1 MTTLTLRIEN
11 HATLDNGGP
20 VSLTLDG
27 KGAQIGRK
35 AGNDWVL
42 PDPSRHISG
51 HHFDINFEGGQYML
65 TDVSSN
71 GTFLHGERYRIDGTH
86 QIADGDRFTV
96 GHYIICAQISAEA
109 PVAVTDPPAP
119 AMPEPAP
126 VPPAFAQT
134 PEPAPAAPEPAPT
147 PAPMDEFDDVWGDIG
162 GGDSGGGGLQAPPGA
177 QALTPDPSAGV
188 QAPTPYSPDAQGAG
202 GAAAQQPDFSRV
214 TAAPGVAPTTPPQ
227 FAIPGSGSI
236 SQPPAFGNAA
246 PEPQPVPEPIPAPPP
261 PMPAAP
267 VAPAPVPAEPIGS
280 EGFGIGQPAAP
291 VPAYPPA
298 AGAAPQGAASGGADA
313 FLRAFMEGA
322 GITDT
327 AQLQMPPE
335 QLGRILGQVARVG
348 TNELMRMLQDR
359 AAVKLFVSNEDR
371 TMRVATGN
379 NPMKF
384 MIDSDQAFEALFL
397 KPRDGYLTGADGF
410 ENALSDIRRHQA
422 AVIAALQPAL
432 AEMLGGLSPD
442 DIEKDTGG
450 GIMGGGARKAW
461 DEFTKRWEARAA
473 QGENGMLDA
482 FIKAFSRHYA
492 DALRKM

>member
-20 VSLTLDG
+20 VSLTLTD

-42 PDPSRHISG
+42 PDASRHISG
-51 HHFDINFEGGQYML
+51 HHFDITFKGGEFFL

-96 GHYIICAQISAEA
+96 GHYILCAQLTADA
-109 PVAVTDPPAP
+109 PAAVTDPPAAP
-119 AMPEPAP
+119 TPEPAP
-126 VPPAFAQT
+126 VPPAFAQP
-134 PEPAPAAPEPAPT
+134 PEPAPAPAAPAAPAP
-147 PAPMDEFDDVWGDIG
+147 ADEFDDVWGDV
-162 GGDSGGGGLQAPPGA
+162 GGDSGSGLQAPPSA
-177 QALTPDPSAGV
+177 QTMSPTTGV
-188 QAPTPYSPDAQGAG
+188 QAPTPYTQEG
-202 GAAAQQPDFSRV
+202 GAPMAQQPDFSRM

-236 SQPPAFGNAA
+236 STPPAFGNPAQQPA
-246 PEPQPVPEPIPAPPP
+246 PEPQAAAPQPPAPVAPP
-261 PMPAAP
+261 PMPAP
-267 VAPAPVPAEPIGS
+267 EPIPS

-291 VPAYPPA
+291 AAQPAYPQAMAPPPG
-298 AGAAPQGAASGGADA
+298 AGAGGDA

-327 AQLQMPPE
+327 SQLQIPPE
-335 QLGRILGQVARVG
+335 QLGRILGQVARTG

-384 MIDSDQAFEALFL
+384 MIDTDQAFEALFL

-432 AEMLGGLSPD
+432 AEMLGGLAPD
-442 DIEKDTGG
+442 DIEGDIGG

>member
-20 VSLTLDG
+20 VALTLTG

-42 PDPSRHISG
+42 PDASRHISG
-51 HHFDINFEGGQYML
+51 HHFDITFEGGNFFL

-96 GHYIICAQISAEA
+96 GHYILCAQITADAA
-109 PVAVTDPPAP
+109 PAVTDPPAAP
-119 AMPEPAP
+119 APTPAPAP

-134 PEPAPAAPEPAPT
+134 PEPAAPPPVAPPPVAPPSPA
-147 PAPMDEFDDVWGDIG
+147 DEFDDVWGDLG
-162 GGDSGGGGLQAPPGA
+162 GGSGGSGLQAPPAGQTLA
-177 QALTPDPSAGV
+177 PSPTTGV
-188 QAPTPYSPDAQGAG
+188 QAPTPYAQDG
-202 GAAAQQPDFSRV
+202 GGTATQQPDFNRV
-214 TAAPGVAPTTPPQ
+214 TAAPGLAPTTPPQ
-227 FAIPGSGSI
+227 FGIPGAGAI
-236 SQPPAFGNAA
+236 STPPAFGGGA
-246 PEPQPVPEPIPAPPP
+246 PEPQAAPPQPAPAAPAPPP
-261 PMPAAP
+261 
-267 VAPAPVPAEPIGS
+267 VAPPPEPIGS
-280 EGFGIGQPAAP
+280 EGFGIGQHVAPAAQ
-291 VPAYPPA
+291 PAYPQA
-298 AGAAPQGAASGGADA
+298 MAPQPGGGGGDA

-327 AQLQMPPE
+327 SQLQMPPE
-335 QLGRILGQVARVG
+335 MLGRILGQVARTG

-384 MIDSDQAFEALFL
+384 MIDTDQAFEALFL

-442 DIEKDTGG
+442 DIEGDIGG

>member
-1 MTTLTLRIEN
+1 MPTLTLRIEN

-20 VSLTLDG
+20 VSLTLVS

-51 HHFDINFEGGQYML
+51 HHFDVNFEGGQFTL

-86 QIADGDRFTV
+86 QIGDGDRFTV
-96 GHYIICAQISAEA
+96 GHYIIRAQVSADA
-109 PVAVTDPPAP
+109 PQPVA
-119 AMPEPAP
+119 EPAP
-126 VPPAFAQT
+126 VAPPPPVQPSAT
-134 PEPAPAAPEPAPT
+134 PEPAPYAAPPVAAPAPA
-147 PAPMDEFDDVWGDIG
+147 APVDEFDDVWGDLGAGDG
-162 GGDSGGGGLQAPPGA
+162 GVQAPPTG
-177 QALTPDPSAGV
+177 QSLSPMGGGV
-188 QAPTPYSPDAQGAG
+188 QAPTPYGQTPQAG
-202 GAAAQQPDFSRV
+202 TATQQPDFSQV
-214 TAAPGVAPTTPPQ
+214 SAAPGAALTTPPQ
-227 FAIPGSGSI
+227 FAIPGGGNVSTPPAFATPAPQP
-236 SQPPAFGNAA
+236 QPPAPAPAA
-246 PEPQPVPEPIPAPPP
+246 APPP
-261 PMPAAP
+261 PMPEPAPPPIASEGFGIAAP
-267 VAPAPVPAEPIGS
+267 VAP
-280 EGFGIGQPAAP
+280 QPAP
-291 VPAYPPA
+291 PPAYPPA
-298 AGAAPQGAASGGADA
+298 QGAAPGSDA
-313 FLRAFMEGA
+313 FMRAFMEGA
-322 GITDT
+322 GLTDT
-327 AQLQMPPE
+327 SQMQIPPE
-335 QLGRILGQVARVG
+335 QLGRILGQVARIG

-384 MIDSDQAFEALFL
+384 MIDTDQAFEALFL

-410 ENALSDIRRHQA
+410 ENALSDIRRHQG

-442 DIEKDTGG
+442 DIEGDVGG
-450 GIMGGGARKAW
+450 GMMGGGARKAW
-461 DEFTKRWEARAA
+461 DEYTKRWEARAA

>member
-1 MTTLTLRIEN
+1 MPTLTLRIEN

-20 VSLTLDG
+20 VALTLTS

-51 HHFDINFEGGQYML
+51 HHFDVNFEGGQFTL

-96 GHYIICAQISAEA
+96 GHYIIRAEVAADAAPAVEPEPAVVAPPPPVAAPLPPVESAQPYAPAPAPEA
-109 PVAVTDPPAP
+109 PVAQPPAP
-119 AMPEPAP
+119 APA
-126 VPPAFAQT
+126 
-134 PEPAPAAPEPAPT
+134 
-147 PAPMDEFDDVWGDIG
+147 DEFDDVWGDLGAGDG
-162 GGDSGGGGLQAPPGA
+162 GVQAPPPG
-177 QALTPDPSAGV
+177 QTLSPMGGGV
-188 QAPTPYSPDAQGAG
+188 QAPTPYG
-202 GAAAQQPDFSRV
+202 GGGTATQQPDLSRMA
-214 TAAPGVAPTTPPQ
+214 AAPGAALTTPPQ
-227 FAIPGSGSI
+227 FAIPGGGNVST
-236 SQPPAFGNAA
+236 PPAFTPPPVAPPVQPPSMPEAA
-246 PEPQPVPEPIPAPPP
+246 PPIPAPAPVAPP
-261 PMPAAP
+261 PMPQPAPSPIASEGFGIAAP
-267 VAPAPVPAEPIGS
+267 VAP
-280 EGFGIGQPAAP
+280 QPAP
-291 VPAYPPA
+291 PPAYPP
-298 AGAAPQGAASGGADA
+298 QGAPGVGDA
-313 FLRAFMEGA
+313 FMRAFMEGA
-322 GITDT
+322 GLTDT
-327 AQLQMPPE
+327 SQMQIPPE
-335 QLGRILGQVARVG
+335 QLGRMLGQVARIG

-384 MIDSDQAFEALFL
+384 MIDTDQAFEALFL

-410 ENALSDIRRHQA
+410 ENALSDIRRHQG

-432 AEMLGGLSPD
+432 AEMLGGLAPD
-442 DIEKDTGG
+442 DIEGDVGG
-450 GIMGGGARKAW
+450 GMMGGGARKAW
-461 DEFTKRWEARAA
+461 DEYTKRWEARAA

>member
-20 VSLTLDG
+20 VSLTLTD

-42 PDPSRHISG
+42 PDASRHISG
-51 HHFDINFEGGQYML
+51 HHFDISFKGGQFFL

-96 GHYIICAQISAEA
+96 GHYILCAQITVDTPAAEA
-109 PVAVTDPPAP
+109 VPPAAPAP
-119 AMPEPAP
+119 APAP
-126 VPPAFAQT
+126 VPPAFAQPAM
-134 PEPAPAAPEPAPT
+134 PEPAPA
-147 PAPMDEFDDVWGDIG
+147 DEFDDVWGDVG
-162 GGDSGGGGLQAPPGA
+162 GASGGSGLQAPPSG
-177 QALTPDPSAGV
+177 QTLTPSPSSGV
-188 QAPTPYSPDAQGAG
+188 QAPMPYSSDASGAG
-202 GAAAQQPDFSRV
+202 AQQPDFSRA
-214 TAAPGVAPTTPPQ
+214 TSAPGVAPTTPPQ
-227 FAIPGSGSI
+227 FAIPGAGAI
-236 SQPPAFGNAA
+236 STPPAFQT
-246 PEPQPVPEPIPAPPP
+246 PPAPTPEQQAAATHPVAPPTPAAPP
-261 PMPAAP
+261 PMPAP
-267 VAPAPVPAEPIGS
+267 EPIGS
-280 EGFGIGQPAAP
+280 EGFGIGQPAVPAAQ
-291 VPAYPPA
+291 PAYPQAMPQQP
-298 AGAAPQGAASGGADA
+298 AGAGADA
-313 FLRAFMEGA
+313 VLRAFMEGA

-327 AQLQMPPE
+327 SQLQIPPE
-335 QLGRILGQVARVG
+335 QLGRILGKVARTG

-384 MIDSDQAFEALFL
+384 MIDADQAFEALFL
-397 KPRDGYLTGADGF
+397 NPRDGYLTGADGF

-442 DIEKDTGG
+442 DIEGDIGG
-450 GIMGGGARKAW
+450 GIMGGGSRKAW

>member
-20 VSLTLDG
+20 VTLTLTG
-27 KGAQIGRK
+27 KGAQVGRK
-35 AGNDWVL
+35 SGNDWVL

-51 HHFDINFEGGQYML
+51 HHFDVSFENDAYFL

-71 GTFLHGERYRIDGTH
+71 GTFIHGERYRIDGTH

-96 GHYIICAQISAEA
+96 GQYIIKAELTADVPQPETEPPMATPQQPAA
-109 PVAVTDPPAP
+109 PYSPPPGPPAP
-119 AMPEPAP
+119 PAP
-126 VPPAFAQT
+126 PQI
-134 PEPAPAAPEPAPT
+134 
-147 PAPMDEFDDVWGDIG
+147 DEFNDVWGDL
-162 GGDSGGGGLQAPPGA
+162 GGDGSLQAPPPR
-177 QALTPDPSAGV
+177 QALTPSPAASV
-188 QAPTPYSPDAQGAG
+188 QAPGEYGQEPTG
-202 GAAAQQPDFSRV
+202 GAVPQQPDFSQMG
-214 TAAPGVAPTTPPQ
+214 AAPGVAPAAPTAFPIPGERSVAASPAIGTPPS
-227 FAIPGSGSI
+227 AE
-236 SQPPAFGNAA
+236 PAA
-246 PEPQPVPEPIPAPPP
+246 QP
-261 PMPAAP
+261 PMPPVPDPAAP
-267 VAPAPVPAEPIGS
+267 GIGS
-280 EGFGIGQPAAP
+280 EGFGIAQSATPPQPVAPQPQAAP
-291 VPAYPPA
+291 VYPPTA
-298 AGAAPQGAASGGADA
+298 NTDA

-322 GITDT
+322 GITD
-327 AQLQMPPE
+327 ASQLQIPPE
-335 QLGRILGQVARVG
+335 HLGRILGQVARVG

-384 MIDSDQAFEALFL
+384 MIDSDQAFEAMFL
-397 KPRDGYLTGADGF
+397 EPREGYLTGADGF

-432 AEMLGGLSPD
+432 AEMLVGLAPD
-442 DIEKDTGG
+442 EIEGEISG
-450 GIMGGGARKAW
+450 GIMGGSSRKAW

-492 DALRKM
+492 EALRKM

>member
-20 VSLTLDG
+20 VSLTVTE
-27 KGAQIGRK
+27 KGAQVGRK

-42 PDPSRHISG
+42 PDASRHISG
-51 HHFDINFEGGQYML
+51 HHFDITFKGGNFFL

-96 GHYIICAQISAEA
+96 GHYILCAQITADA
-109 PVAVTDPPAP
+109 PPAVTDPPAQP
-119 AMPEPAP
+119 VPEPAP
-126 VPPAFAQT
+126 VAPPGYAQ
-134 PEPAPAAPEPAPT
+134 PPAPAPA
-147 PAPMDEFDDVWGDIG
+147 DEFDDVWGDL
-162 GGDSGGGGLQAPPGA
+162 DSGGGGAGAGTASGLQAPPQG
-177 QALTPDPSAGV
+177 QTLSPTPTAGI
-188 QAPTPYSPDAQGAG
+188 QTPTPYSPETG
-202 GAAAQQPDFSRV
+202 GAATQQPDFSRM
-214 TAAPGVAPTTPPQ
+214 TAAPGIAPTTPPQ
-227 FAIPGSGSI
+227 FGIPGAGSV
-236 SQPPAFGNAA
+236 SAPPAFGTQAPA
-246 PEPQPVPEPIPAPPP
+246 PPEPQATPPQPVAPPP
-261 PMPAAP
+261 PAP
-267 VAPAPVPAEPIGS
+267 VAPPAPEPIGS
-280 EGFGIGQPAAP
+280 EGFGIGQPAPP
-291 VPAYPPA
+291 VAQPQHM
-298 AGAAPQGAASGGADA
+298 APQPGAGGGADA

-322 GITDT
+322 GITD
-327 AQLQMPPE
+327 ASQLQIPPD
-335 QLGRILGQVARVG
+335 QLGRILGQVARTG

-384 MIDSDQAFEALFL
+384 MIDTDQAFEALFL

-442 DIEKDTGG
+442 DIEGDIGG
-450 GIMGGGARKAW
+450 GIMGGGSRKAW